1 MLKIES
7 TALDGVHILTLPHY
21 TDIRGSFVK
30 VFHQGD
36 FTEQGLATN
45 FSEQFVTVSQKNVL
59 RGMHFQMPPHEH
71 VKLVTCVAGEILDVI
86 LDLRRDQPTYGKSI
100 TVKLDATQGLAIY
113 IPKGCAHGFLT
124 ISPDA
129 LTLYNVTSV
138 HAPSSDSGLHWQS
151 IGLDWPVGDPII
163 SDRDKSLPSLHDFKS
178 PF

>member
-1 MLKIES
+1 
-7 TALDGVHILTLPHY
+7 
-21 TDIRGSFVK
+21 
-30 VFHQGD
+30 
-36 FTEQGLATN
+36 
-45 FSEQFVTVSQKNVL
+45 
-59 RGMHFQMPPHEH
+59 
-71 VKLVTCVAGEILDVI
+71 
-86 LDLRRDQPTYGKSI
+86 LRRDQPTYGKSI